1 MSRAMRAVPQY
12 FFCIISPD
20 IALPYLHNSFAMLS
34 GETVITPGSIL
45 CFYSKCKCLKISE
58 INPYLLS
65 IFQRNSLAINKIHGI
80 VCIVNGS
87 DDDTARKTKKPTTE
101 AKMSTRCAIGM
112 KREDGEVAA
121 IYCHN
126 EGYPEGVGAILG
138 RWYRNAEKWKPCSS
152 WEASAVSE
160 PNLNRK
166 LERNI
171 RFSTA
176 NRMLPTPTIEIAKSR
191 KQAQQS
197 IQV

>member
-1 MSRAMRAVPQY
+1 MNGSMRTMPQY

-101 AKMSTRCAIGM
+101 AKMILTM
-112 KREDGEVAA
+112 KAER
-121 IYCHN
+121 
-126 EGYPEGVGAILG
+126 EGYAPDQIARTMTVGELIEFLNNFDEDEKIYLSHDNGYTYGGITA
-138 RWYRNAEKWKPCSS
+138 YRFEEIDEEAEK
-152 WEASAVSE
+152 E
-160 PNLNRK
+160 
-166 LERNI
+166 
-171 RFSTA
+171 
-176 NRMLPTPTIEIAKSR
+176 
-191 KQAQQS
+191 
-197 IQV
+197 